1 MTPSADPV
9 DEVASELSI
18 PDVFL
23 PPIKGA
29 AIKGAMNARILSV
42 VVADCGSSD
51 GRAGTGTGTGAGA
64 PVDPVSDTPFNA
76 GFAGVAGV
84 DVVVVRPQRTSI
96 GWSSSCPK
104 RRVRTDEGKSEST
117 MRDERTA
124 MRVSLFWLLVTR
136 KSYRRN
142 VNVSPRKMAPI
153 PTA

>member
-42 VVADCGSSD
+42 VVADCGSNG
-51 GRAGTGTGTGAGA
+51 GRPGAGA
-64 PVDPVSDTPFNA
+64 SAGPVSDNPCNGLADAA
-76 GFAGVAGV
+76 GAE
-84 DVVVVRPQRTSI
+84 VVVKPQRTSI
-96 GWSSSCPK
+96 GWSSSFPK
-104 RRVRTDEGKSEST
+104 RRDRTDEGKSEST
-117 MRDERTA
+117 MRDERMA
-124 MRVSLFWLLVTR
+124 MRVSLFWLFVTK